1 MKTFMLLLAFTVMD
15 PEGVTMD
22 EEVHILSR
30 HFDDQ
35 TECKDFVDA
44 WGDVIRHRGPRKV
57 QEMVD
62 NKYTVKLKY
71 VGCVPAPDQKVLE
84 IKPQPIDETLNEED

>member
-1 MKTFMLLLAFTVMD
+1 MLLLAFTVMD

-35 TECKDFVDA
+35 QECKSFVES

-71 VGCVPAPDQKVLE
+71 VGCVPSPDQEELE
-84 IKPQPIDETLNEED
+84 IKPLPEDEDEDNND